1 MATWTNHRTF
11 GLAASV
17 ALIALAGCSA
27 PQGPEAQG
35 SDYYAEP
42 PPPPLMGAA
51 PQPRGD
57 DTGLAGGPPTQ
68 VQGEALP
75 AAGPRQDG
83 VITFRRAD
91 GVLVTTMR
99 PVANPEDMDP
109 RQRAEV
115 YGKPKASSAAQRSYA
130 QAPSAPRVSSSNVA
144 AAPPRAE
151 RAAPAPGPAP
161 SVKAA
166 PAPKTA
172 QKAVP
177 APAPQPT
184 APIQSAPT
192 PELTSPGEAAGKS
205 GGGFMSFLERF
216 KFWDREDS
224 ADAGQAAERAAE
236 QAAQTAGEAADV
248 AETAAADAADAA
260 QEAGSGISGRT
271 VLLAL
276 LVVAAVLILAAISRN
291 AAARRREDARRRRF
305 RTFGYG
311 QSEEAENNDR
321 GSSLAA
327 PLAAAAAGAAVGAAA
342 MHAHDEHQ
350 DDHHSEGHDPA
361 SEDTRHHGSE
371 DAEVHHGE
379 HEPA

>member
-57 DTGLAGGPPTQ
+57 DTGLAGGPPTP

-115 YGKPKASSAAQRSYA
+115 YGKPKASSASQRSYA

-151 RAAPAPGPAP
+151 RAAPAPVPAP
-161 SVKAA
+161 TVKAA

-184 APIQSAPT
+184 APIQSAPAPALDT
-192 PELTSPGEAAGKS
+192 PDEASGSKS

-291 AAARRREDARRRRF
+291 AAARRREQAHRRRF

-311 QSEEAENNDR
+311 SEEAQDHEDH

-327 PLAAAAAGAAVGAAA
+327 PLAAAAAGAAAGAAA
-342 MHAHDEHQ
+342 MHAHDKRE
-350 DDHHSEGHDPA
+350 DD
-361 SEDTRHHGSE
+361 HGSE
-371 DAEVHHGE
+371 TAESHHDE